1 MEEGC
6 VLPGRELVP
15 IRSNAVVG
23 AVVGAGAGAA
33 VGVVAAENS
42 FLVAA
47 AADLWLSGL

>member
-15 IRSNAVVG
+15 IRSN